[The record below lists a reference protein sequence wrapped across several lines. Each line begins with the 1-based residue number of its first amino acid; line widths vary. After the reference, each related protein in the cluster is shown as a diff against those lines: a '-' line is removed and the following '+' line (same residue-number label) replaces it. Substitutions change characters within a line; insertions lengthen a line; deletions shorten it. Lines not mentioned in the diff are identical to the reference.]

1 MNEEEDEEVDN
12 ITKGRAAGGKLSWRR
27 KKNLDFFN
35 CHSFTSCPR
44 KLLPLTH
51 TQQSINSIQSI
62 QSINFEKVLSNI
74 LSTSTQRRSV
84 VVTSEVNLVA
94 RRAMSVLAVGCW
106 SCWHCWHLY
115 SLSLSLSPSLH
126 FTFTF
131 TVCHGFIVRGVQFE
145 LVIGDSRTACCL
157 VHCQRPFI
165 SPYNTS
171 CEYIHHWLSA

>member
-1 MNEEEDEEVDN
+1 MNEEEGEEVD
-12 ITKGRAAGGKLSWRR
+12 KGAAGGKLSWRR

-106 SCWHCWHLY
+106 SCWHCWHPPSYLLPYNSTLSPLY
-115 SLSLSLSPSLH
+115 ISRSRSLSVTVSFCVESSLNWC
-126 FTFTF
+126 T
-131 TVCHGFIVRGVQFE
+131 
-145 LVIGDSRTACCL
+145 
-157 VHCQRPFI
+157 
-165 SPYNTS
+165 
-171 CEYIHHWLSA
+171 